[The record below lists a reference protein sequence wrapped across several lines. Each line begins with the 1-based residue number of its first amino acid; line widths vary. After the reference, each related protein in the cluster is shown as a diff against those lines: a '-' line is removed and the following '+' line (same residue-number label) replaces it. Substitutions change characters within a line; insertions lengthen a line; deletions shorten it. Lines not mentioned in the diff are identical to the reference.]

1 MLKETLERF
10 DEKFVQ
16 ITYPFLGGM
25 RLFWNTTPD
34 EKRIDEMQKIDE
46 IKQFIIEEIKLA
58 MEEVRN
64 IELATDIKTVAEIG
78 KLNNKAETFGYAQAW
93 MCKKLDKNISKYFEV

>member
-1 MLKETLERF
+1 MSIKETLERF

-34 EKRIDEMQKIDE
+34 EKRIDEMQKIDD

-58 MEEVRN
+58 VEEIVKSRN
-64 IELATDIKTVAEIG
+64 AENTYSVNTFEAGYKAKEFEIQWN
-78 KLNNKAETFGYAQAW
+78 LN
-93 MCKKLDKNISKYFEV
+93 KYFEV